1 MSLNTPPR
9 NFNVLLLS
17 FSQAISLSGAS
28 IVVLLGGLIGREI
41 APTPALATL
50 PISLMIVGAA
60 ISSVPAAMLM
70 QRIGRRG
77 GFMTAAALAALAAI
91 LAAYAVAIGS
101 FALFCLATLQLGAS
115 NAFVQQYRFAA
126 AESVSPDRVSQA
138 VSYVLLGGI
147 VAGVIGPELGKRAS
161 DWLPYGEYTG
171 SFAVLALLYV
181 TVLLLMAFY
190 QGTIRQAQTVSGE
203 ARPLKKIISQPEF
216 IVAALTAAVG
226 YGVMSFIMTATPVN
240 MQTVHGF
247 VLGQT
252 TIVIQSHVLGMYVP
266 SLFTGWLIARL
277 GVKRMI
283 LAGVVVMLA
292 CMLLA
297 LAGVSFAHY
306 WGALVLLGVGWN
318 FMFVGGTTL
327 LTSTYRPAERFKAQA
342 VNDFSVFGVQA
353 FASLSAG
360 TMIYLSNWNTL
371 ILATLPFLFLVLTA
385 ILWMHRFQVR
395 RAAGALA

>member
-1 MSLNTPPR
+1 MSVTTPAR
-9 NFNVLLLS
+9 SFNVLILS

-28 IVVLLGGLIGREI
+28 MVVLLGGLIGREI

-60 ISSVPAAMLM
+60 FSSIPAAMFM
-70 QRIGRRG
+70 QRFGRRG
-77 GFMTAAALAALAAI
+77 GFMTAALLAVLAAL
-91 LAAYAVAIGS
+91 LAAYAVAVGS

-147 VAGVIGPELGKRAS
+147 VAGVIGPELGNRAS
-161 DWLPYGEYTG
+161 DWLPYGRFTG
-171 SFAVLALLYV
+171 SFAVLALLYSSV
-181 TVLLLMAFY
+181 VLLMTFFK
-190 QGTIRQAQTVSGE
+190 GTAQQAQAVSGE
-203 ARPLKKIISQPEF
+203 ARPLKKIVAQPEF

-240 MQTVHGF
+240 MHAAHGF

-252 TIVIQSHVLGMYVP
+252 TLVIQSHVLGMYVP
-266 SLFTGWLIARL
+266 SLFSGWLIARL
-277 GVKRMI
+277 GVKRMM
-283 LAGVVVMLA
+283 LAGVGVMLA
-292 CMLLA
+292 CMVLA
-297 LAGVSFAHY
+297 LAGVSFAHF

-327 LTSTYRPAERFKAQA
+327 LTSTYRSAERFKAQA

-360 TMIYLSNWNTL
+360 TVIYLSNWNTL
-371 ILATLPFLFLVLTA
+371 ILATLPFLLLALTA
-385 ILWMHRFQVR
+385 ILWMHRFQIR